1 MKHFSEEAW
10 SDFARNL
17 VAPGTRATM
26 QRHIDDGCKRCEA
39 SFRIWHAVGLVAKEE
54 SAYVPPEDTVRVA
67 KSQFARIALDLKAS
81 KTARLVFDSSLQPA
95 AAGLRGAVAARQFL
109 YEADDCVIDL
119 RLEPQRELDRISLV
133 GQVLNR
139 TRAVHNGQG
148 VLTTNC
154 AAQGI
159 LVRLLKGVLPVANTA
174 TNDFGEFQLEF
185 EASNDLSVVI
195 GMDEEKVIVL
205 PLYGVDSKPVGRKNF
220 D

>member
-1 MKHFSEEAW
+1 
-10 SDFARNL
+10 
-17 VAPGTRATM
+17 M
-26 QRHIDDGCKRCEA
+26 QRHIDDGCSKCEA
-39 SFRIWHAVGLVAKEE
+39 SLMIWQAVAAVANEE

-67 KSQFARIALDLKAS
+67 KSQFATIAADLKTS
-81 KTARLVFDSSLQPA
+81 KRARLVYDSDLQPA
-95 AAGLRGAVAARQFL
+95 AVGLRGAVAARQFL
-109 YEADDCVIDL
+109 YEADDYVIDL
-119 RLEPQRELDRISLV
+119 RLEPQRELGRISLV

-139 TRAVHNGQG
+139 DRAGHNGQA
-148 VLTTNC
+148 VLMTNC
-154 AAQGI
+154 AARGI

-205 PLYGVDSKPVGRKNF
+205 PLHGIHSKPVDREKL

>member
-1 MKHFSEEAW
+1 M
-10 SDFARNL
+10 
-17 VAPGTRATM
+17 
-26 QRHIDDGCKRCEA
+26 
-39 SFRIWHAVGLVAKEE
+39 
-54 SAYVPPEDTVRVA
+54 
-67 KSQFARIALDLKAS
+67 
-81 KTARLVFDSSLQPA
+81 
-95 AAGLRGAVAARQFL
+95 
-109 YEADDCVIDL
+109 
-119 RLEPQRELDRISLV
+119 
-133 GQVLNR
+133 NR